1 MGTSDKKRV
10 VVTGMG
16 AVTALGTDVKSFW
29 EGVKQNVCAISPIE
43 SFDISKYKATL
54 ASEIKNFDPCV
65 YIEKKEAKRL
75 DRFTQFALAASKEA
89 LADSGL
95 QIEKE
100 DSYRIGCI
108 IGSGI
113 GGLST
118 IWNEAE
124 KLGHKGP
131 DRVSPLFIPMAIS
144 NMAAGNVSI
153 AIGSKGVSYSITTA
167 CASGTNA
174 IGEAMRLI
182 QHGSQ
187 DVVFAGGT
195 EAAINPLGIA
205 GFMNM
210 TAITQSDNPKRASI
224 PFDKERSGFVMGE
237 GAGVLVLESLE
248 HAQKRGAKIYA
259 ELVGYGFVSDAY
271 HITSPDPEGIGG
283 ATAMRKAVE
292 DAGIAFEEVDYIN
305 AHGTGTPYNDKIET
319 KAIKDVFGEHSK
331 KLMVNSTKSMIGH
344 LLGAA
349 GAVEAITCVLS
360 LKEGYVHPTVG
371 LEIDDEECDLDY
383 VKKEGRNANI
393 RYALSNSLGFGGHNA
408 SIVLKKWEAQS

>member
-1 MGTSDKKRV
+1 MGTNDKRRV

-16 AVTALGTDVKSFW
+16 AVTSLGLNVQSYWENVKK
-29 EGVKQNVCAISPIE
+29 GVCGISEIE
-43 SFDISKYKATL
+43 SFDAGKYKAKL
-54 ASEIKNFDPCV
+54 ASEIKDFDPCV
-65 YIEKKEAKRL
+65 CIEKKEAKRL
-75 DRFTQFALAASKEA
+75 DRFTQFALVAAKEA
-89 LADSGL
+89 LSDSGL

-100 DSYRIGCI
+100 DPYQIGCI
-108 IGSGI
+108 VGSGI

-182 QHGSQ
+182 QNKSQ
-187 DVVFAGGT
+187 EVVFAGGT

-210 TAITQSDNPKRASI
+210 TAITQSDDPKRASI

-237 GAGVLVLESLE
+237 GAGILVLESLE
-248 HAQKRGAKIYA
+248 HAKQRGAKIYA
-259 ELVGYGFVSDAY
+259 EIVGYGFVSDAY

-292 DAGIAFEEVDYIN
+292 DAGVALEEVDYIN
-305 AHGTGTPYNDKIET
+305 AHGTSTPYNDKIET
-319 KAIKDVFGEHSK
+319 KAIKDVFGAHSK
-331 KLMVNSTKSMIGH
+331 NLMVNSTKSMIGH

-349 GAVEAITCVLS
+349 GAVEAITCVMS
-360 LKEGYVHPTVG
+360 LKDGYVHPTVG

-383 VKKEGRNANI
+383 VKKEGRNRDI

-408 SIVLKKWEAQS
+408 SILIKKWEE